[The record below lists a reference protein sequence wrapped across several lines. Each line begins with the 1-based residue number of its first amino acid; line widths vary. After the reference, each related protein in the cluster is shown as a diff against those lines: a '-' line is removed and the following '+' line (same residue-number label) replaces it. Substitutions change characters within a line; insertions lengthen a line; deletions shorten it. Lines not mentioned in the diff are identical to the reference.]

1 MTGANYMGG
10 KRNAA
15 KARVRDS
22 ASRAQK
28 KYFGAQRLNLAAN
41 RGSGMT
47 EKSGVNPILDL
58 VQTNGFTKSIPDIKL
73 AHARQNSSNTAN
85 QIVGYIPDPI
95 RVSPCTPKSQ
105 LRLSKISMDSNHS
118 RSTRIKPSRVLQAL
132 DTCEPFALRAA
143 MDEVLSLSDLA
154 GLSRRPGRNLKRQH
168 SSSSPCPRE
177 ESHKQHKTALQF
189 LTSSDESTFTS
200 AEVSDLG
207 PSRQESSSDFEEAVV
222 EAQFA
227 FNIPDDDVLGKDDEH
242 GHSSDNNGFATWT
255 VYPNRKTDSPE
266 MVRHIGPADRSLP
279 RLSEPKHLNVTL
291 TSPSYHVASEN
302 PMEYPHISNLS
313 SQTTP
318 GSNIFD
324 YEDPWMAIGVMLGVE
339 KTPLKPLKK
348 RDFRKILAEIPTP
361 VATPTSNVNIFA
373 TNHLVPD
380 LIIAGSSSPSQLS
393 DSKVRVSPSTHANTD
408 AAQNP
413 FRIFSPSVQTQPIF
427 PNAFHSLVPY
437 SSDEAIF
444 DHLSSATHV
453 NRSQPVLDF
462 SIDQG
467 RGIVNQTQSDMLTNI
482 RPRSGSSKFS
492 SPNYG
497 HEGKADSSYL
507 VSEHELPLL
516 PNLRNDLDDVNT
528 NDHRASNRAAHLSS
542 SPLFGRSLYSSSS
555 HTRRGQALPLDLHRR
570 QRHELTHMH
579 DLHHVQGGPSNFQE
593 VAASQGGDHSSPLLT
608 PIQFALS
615 PRRLNFDPKCHVDF
629 PFSAIAEAGDEY
641 LHTPEQ
647 RTRIGT
653 YKNRTPHDD
662 TGPPTIRLVTTTKQ
676 STAASPSIVN
686 SDVSS
691 PNDLQLHA
699 SQSDQLRDNRRF
711 APASIPRL
719 NPRTKL
725 STELDTSLHRAP
737 ARYRSPA
744 VCPTNAT
751 ENLPRTPQTRRSPL
765 FSRFN
770 ASHAVPLSQSTLATL
785 FLNSPA
791 RQSARNHSHENTSK
805 EIDIQDNRQSTRED
819 NQKTEIPTP
828 ARSIFQDSTSKP
840 EDEEVRERGLAESNV
855 GEQPVPSAEAGSE
868 KHSSRVA
875 LRFSLFADD
884 EIESDS
890 ESE

>member
-28 KYFGAQRLNLAAN
+28 RYFGAQRLNLAAN

-118 RSTRIKPSRVLQAL
+118 SSTRIMPSRVLQAL

-143 MDEVLSLSDLA
+143 MDQVLSLSDLA

-177 ESHKQHKTALQF
+177 ESNKQHKAALLF

-222 EAQFA
+222 ESQFA
-227 FNIPDDDVLGKDDEH
+227 FNIPDDGVLGKDDEQ
-242 GHSSDNNGFATWT
+242 GHYNNRFATWT

-266 MVRHIGPADRSLP
+266 MVRHIGTADRSLP

-393 DSKVRVSPSTHANTD
+393 DSKT
-408 AAQNP
+408 
-413 FRIFSPSVQTQPIF
+413 
-427 PNAFHSLVPY
+427 
-437 SSDEAIF
+437 
-444 DHLSSATHV
+444 
-453 NRSQPVLDF
+453 
-462 SIDQG
+462 
-467 RGIVNQTQSDMLTNI
+467 
-482 RPRSGSSKFS
+482 
-492 SPNYG
+492 
-497 HEGKADSSYL
+497 
-507 VSEHELPLL
+507 
-516 PNLRNDLDDVNT
+516 
-528 NDHRASNRAAHLSS
+528 
-542 SPLFGRSLYSSSS
+542 
-555 HTRRGQALPLDLHRR
+555 
-570 QRHELTHMH
+570 
-579 DLHHVQGGPSNFQE
+579 
-593 VAASQGGDHSSPLLT
+593 
-608 PIQFALS
+608 
-615 PRRLNFDPKCHVDF
+615 
-629 PFSAIAEAGDEY
+629 
-641 LHTPEQ
+641 
-647 RTRIGT
+647 
-653 YKNRTPHDD
+653 
-662 TGPPTIRLVTTTKQ
+662 
-676 STAASPSIVN
+676 
-686 SDVSS
+686 
-691 PNDLQLHA
+691 
-699 SQSDQLRDNRRF
+699 
-711 APASIPRL
+711 
-719 NPRTKL
+719 
-725 STELDTSLHRAP
+725 
-737 ARYRSPA
+737 
-744 VCPTNAT
+744 
-751 ENLPRTPQTRRSPL
+751 
-765 FSRFN
+765 
-770 ASHAVPLSQSTLATL
+770 SQSTKDV
-785 FLNSPA
+785 
-791 RQSARNHSHENTSK
+791 E
-805 EIDIQDNRQSTRED
+805 
-819 NQKTEIPTP
+819 
-828 ARSIFQDSTSKP
+828 
-840 EDEEVRERGLAESNV
+840 
-855 GEQPVPSAEAGSE
+855 
-868 KHSSRVA
+868 
-875 LRFSLFADD
+875 
-884 EIESDS
+884 
-890 ESE
+890 